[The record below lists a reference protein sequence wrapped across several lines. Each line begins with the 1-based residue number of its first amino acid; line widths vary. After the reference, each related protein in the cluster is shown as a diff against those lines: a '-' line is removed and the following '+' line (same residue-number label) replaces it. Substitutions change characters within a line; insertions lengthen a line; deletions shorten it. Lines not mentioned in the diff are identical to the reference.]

1 MLETRKEKEENYIK
15 FRNML
20 NNFIRDVE
28 DDLDTEELLPYMKV
42 LEVLKNGVSM
52 DLLEYAK
59 IEDEKNNM

>member
-1 MLETRKEKEENYIK
+1 MLETRKEQEKNYIK

-20 NNFIRDVE
+20 NNFIRDVK

-59 IEDEKNNM
+59 IEDEKR

>member
-1 MLETRKEKEENYIK
+1 MLETRKEKEKNYIK

-20 NNFIRDVE
+20 NNFIRDVK

-59 IEDEKNNM
+59 IEDEER